1 MDAIML
7 ERNKR
12 EMDNTKHEGTNYNVE
27 RCAKEEKN
35 VV

>member
-1 MDAIML
+1 ML

-12 EMDNTKHEGTNYNVE
+12 EVDDTKNEGTNYSGK

>member
-1 MDAIML
+1 VDAIML

-12 EMDNTKHEGTNYNVE
+12 EVDDTKNEGTNYNGENCV
-27 RCAKEEKN
+27 KKEKN